1 MLRVGYLRDENGWLG
16 GISYFRNLLHA
27 LSEHLSDTV
36 QPVLIAQPGAALHG
50 LDLLRGVSVLEMPV
64 AGRPG
69 VTRGRIQRRILGR
82 DEAMAA
88 LCASNGIDVLSHSG
102 TFGWRFPVATT
113 PWIADFQHRRLP
125 SYFPTVERRR
135 RDYAFLRQLLE
146 GTVTVLSS
154 EAARRDARRFYGP
167 AASRT
172 QVLHFVSQPS
182 LTIGHLASLPQLR
195 AQYGLP
201 ERFFFLP
208 NQFWQHKNHRV
219 VLDALVTARERGVR
233 PIVVLTGEGHDYRAP
248 DYYPSLMR
256 EVADRGVSAQFLHL
270 GVVPFDDLIALM
282 RHSVA
287 VINPSLF
294 EGWSTTVEEARSLGK
309 LTILSDID
317 VHREQDPPGAR
328 YFDPHDGVE
337 LADTMAEV
345 MGMAAGSDDELARA
359 QAAKESLV
367 IRTEAFARDYSRIL
381 HTAAQASH

>member
-1 MLRVGYLRDENGWLG
+1 MLRVGFLRDENGWLG

-27 LSEHLSDTV
+27 VTRHLSDTI
-36 QPVLIAQPGAALHG
+36 QPVLIAQPGAELHG
-50 LDLLRGVSVLEMPV
+50 LDLLPGVSVLAMPPCR
-64 AGRPG
+64 GG
-69 VTRGRIQRRILGR
+69 VTRGRIHRRILGR
-82 DEAMAA
+82 DEAIAS
-88 LCASNGIDVLSHSG
+88 LCEKYSIDVLSHSG

-125 SYFPTVERRR
+125 TYFSAMERRR
-135 RDYAFLRQLLE
+135 RDYAFLLQLVE

-154 EAARRDARRFYGP
+154 EAAQRDARRFYGP

-172 QVLHFVSQPS
+172 EVLHFVSQPS
-182 LTIGHLASLPQLR
+182 LPIGRLASMDHLCGK
-195 AQYGLP
+195 YGLP

-219 VLDALVTARERGVR
+219 VVEALAIARERDFR
-233 PIVVLTGEGHDYRAP
+233 PTVVLTGDAGDYRAP
-248 DYYPSLMR
+248 GHYQSLMR
-256 EVADRGVSAQFLHL
+256 EVAARGVAAQFVHL
-270 GVVPFDDLIALM
+270 GVVPIDELFALM

-328 YFDPHDGVE
+328 YFDPVNGRD
-337 LADTMAEV
+337 LADRMAEV
-345 MGMAAGSDDELARA
+345 MELSDDAQDESARA
-359 QAAKESLV
+359 DESNESLAN
-367 IRTEAFARDYSRIL
+367 RTEAFARNYSRIL
-381 HTAAQASH
+381 HRAVQALD